1 MHIVS
6 TFLRNQHVKARKHV
20 IGTVIINIKFII
32 GAKST
37 KIGQSPVRIAAN
49 TAQTTVAK

>member
-1 MHIVS
+1 MK
-6 TFLRNQHVKARKHV
+6 T
-20 IGTVIINIKFII
+20 KFRI

-37 KIGQSPVRIAAN
+37 KIGHRAVKIAAN